1 LRELEEREVMKRLT
15 RVFALV
21 AGFTV
26 LACRAPRTPAAEPPA
41 PPQQPAPEL
50 SIPPVPTQA
59 GPSSLF
65 VKAGQLLDPESGKAE
80 PGQSLVIRDGKIA
93 AIGPDLAMPDGAL
106 VLDHSQSFVLPGL
119 FDAHT
124 HLCSTMSARWHVE
137 EFLVYSLAEPAPF
150 RAIRG
155 VVNARE
161 MLEAGFTTVRDLGN
175 AGDYADLALVRAIE
189 SGLVPGPTVVAAG
202 RIIAP
207 FGGQFRWRTRK
218 DVLADPEY
226 YFADSRDELR
236 RAIRENIYY
245 GARVIKVVV
254 DGQAYA
260 YSEDD
265 LRFIV
270 EEARNAGRRV
280 AAHCQTQEGA
290 RRAARAGVA
299 SIEHGWTLDDA
310 DLALLKKYDVTLV
323 STDFTVAVL
332 EANAMETKAAQAFHA
347 KLVDRLRRAH
357 AAGVRIAF
365 GTDIMLELPGQT
377 RGSLAL
383 SYLGSFV
390 EAGIPAADILRSLT
404 TIPARLLGVEKERG
418 RLAVGMAGD
427 LIAVPADPRTD
438 LGALYRTEL
447 VVKSGRVV
455 RQGMPRP

>member
-1 LRELEEREVMKRLT
+1 MT
-15 RVFALV
+15 RVIRIIGL
-21 AGFTV
+21 
-26 LACRAPRTPAAEPPA
+26 LAVWTAFGCYRAPAAPAAEPA
-41 PPQQPAPEL
+41 PPPPAAPTL
-50 SIPPVPTQA
+50 SIPVERAPER
-59 GPSSLF
+59 PSVLV
-65 VKAGQLLDPESGKAE
+65 VKAGQLVDPESGKAE
-80 PGQSLVIRDGKIA
+80 PGQSLLIRDGKIA
-93 AIGPDLAMPDGAL
+93 AIGSDLAVPEGAL
-106 VLDHSQSFVLPGL
+106 VVDQSRSFVLPGL

-124 HLCSTMSARWHVE
+124 HLCATMSARWHVE

-175 AGDYADLALVRAIE
+175 AGDNADLALVRAIE
-189 SGLVPGPTVVAAG
+189 SGLVPGPSVIAAG

-218 DVLADPEY
+218 DVLHDPEY
-226 YFADSRDELR
+226 LFADSRDELKK
-236 RAIRENIYY
+236 AIRENVYY

-310 DLALLKKYDVTLV
+310 DLALLKKHDVTLV

-332 EANAMETKAAQAFHA
+332 EANAMEPRAAQAFHA

-365 GTDIMLELPGQT
+365 GTDVMIELPGQT

-390 EAGIPAADILRSLT
+390 EAGIPASDILRSLT

-418 RLAVGMAGD
+418 RLAVGMAAD
-427 LIAVPADPRTD
+427 LIAVPADPRAD
-438 LGALYRTEL
+438 IAALFRSEL

-455 RQGMPRP
+455 RQSSPVPR